1 MILEKIQYYWRSFAL
16 GTLFSQDTVV
26 PTKYS
31 TAEQAIDV
39 LCSWCQHFVL
49 TSKDPDF
56 RIFKTTSGKIQNE
69 LALPEVA
76 AGCGPVQA
84 RTDAVICEGV

>member
-1 MILEKIQYYWRSFAL
+1 MDLMLVYVLSLMLVK
-16 GTLFSQDTVV
+16 
-26 PTKYS
+26 S
-31 TAEQAIDV
+31 TAV
-39 LCSWCQHFVL
+39 WLL
-49 TSKDPDF
+49 THMQFLVSKTFKDPDF